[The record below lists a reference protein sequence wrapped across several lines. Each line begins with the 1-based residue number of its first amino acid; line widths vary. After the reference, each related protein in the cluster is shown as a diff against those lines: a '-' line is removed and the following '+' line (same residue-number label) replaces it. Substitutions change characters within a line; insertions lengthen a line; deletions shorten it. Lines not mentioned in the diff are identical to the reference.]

1 MCPYCNTENA
11 ADAAACGGCAS
22 PLSNSQFV
30 TQRTRP
36 RLEELPPEN
45 TPDSGPEPPGT
56 VPVDEI
62 PLIPPKLDAVPP
74 EDVVGPITGPP
85 VSARLLAAAAAAQP
99 AEEAP
104 GRRSSVPPSTEA
116 SRPRLRVIRGLKI
129 NAEYPIYDGQNLV
142 GRPDDRPVDIDI
154 EEQEPADRIWSS
166 RQHAIITCENG
177 KLAIEDLNSLNG
189 TFVNR
194 QRVHPGRKRTLLA
207 NDVVT
212 IGTIHLK
219 VIV

>member
-1 MCPYCNTENA
+1 MSQCPYCTTDNA
-11 ADAAACGGCAS
+11 ADAEVCHACSA
-22 PLSNSQFV
+22 PMSNSQLV
-30 TQRTRP
+30 TQRSRP
-36 RLEELPPEN
+36 KLDDPPMDGA
-45 TPDSGPEPPGT
+45 PDPPGT
-56 VPVDEI
+56 EPVDHIRFVPVAAEAGEPEAI
-62 PLIPPKLDAVPP
+62 GGPL
-74 EDVVGPITGPP
+74 TGSP
-85 VSARLLAAAAAAQP
+85 VTARSIAAAAAAAP
-99 AEEAP
+99 VRHATAAEPDA
-104 GRRSSVPPSTEA
+104 V
-116 SRPRLRVIRGLKI
+116 RPRLRVIRGLKV
-129 NAEYPIYDGQNLV
+129 NSEYPIYDGQNLI

-166 RQHAIITCENG
+166 RQHAVITCESG

-194 QRVHPGRKRTLLA
+194 QRIHPGRKRSLLA